1 MANLLTEE
9 LYHLLVEKQALVQ
22 DPITVPHGYP
32 SLKAQTIQQELGD
45 EIDALLTLL
54 KQGIDVFQQGFLARC
69 KQRAEQNAGT
79 CLSLFAMPEGECNQ
93 LYWQI
98 AERLFE
104 PKTMGDMLALL
115 LPDNTLLISYE
126 VTEETRQQSLRERVK
141 NPVFH
146 FEENNL
152 ACLTQEPSPAA
163 LSQFAVSGGQL
174 FDVTDLVLWEFTTHT
189 KFFNTFQKQYPELAA
204 ALYQHNEA
212 FKKLRQH
219 LLAVSKGQSPREV
232 IKEFIQQFLLGGET
246 LTGET
251 YASLEAQT
259 AVTDFFGYLE
269 SLPDTLKEAL
279 FELETLSSGIS
290 LDYVCEHLRAENC
303 VEQAAAYLQDIL
315 NNKENAA
322 ILDTRPDLSPE
333 QLQRINKS
341 YGKSHALS
349 SVSDSPTALPL
360 HYLKKN
366 LEELVI
372 KDMHVL
378 LDLLLAFPPGYYPL
392 LFKYAQIS
400 YDASSL
406 GEMMASGIFLGEQLT
421 ALNQAIMD
429 NMEKFGG
436 FSACLQFALDHHND
450 ELVKLFFSLL
460 AQEEQPAAF
469 LIEQLGGFSESL
481 RIAIAHKNYEL
492 LKLILTSLPLEE
504 RLAALVEAKLSDG
517 APMLAFATVRMPS
530 QFHWILEL
538 LPEEHRLTAITATEG
553 HPTVLYLTAD
563 PEVIVTTLSLLPEKD
578 RLTALRTERRGKS
591 GLFRGALHIEVFKV
605 MLALLPP
612 TDRLNAVTER
622 IFSDLNAL
630 EVTLSRDVFKEIL
643 NLLPELVPPP
653 PNAAHSTK
661 QNEQI
666 ATLYN
671 HIQQLKNHGLELYNQ
686 IDNRG
691 VETAGKQTIC
701 LAASLA
707 TLANHLINAQ
717 TNAEQQTAQR
727 NFLEE
732 LRQNIHM
739 KELTLL
745 QPLLANIAIS
755 AFAYALGLSKEL
767 GALVENGLFNSEQL
781 AHLNETIVTNIEPVG
796 GISAGLRFA
805 LTYKNYE
812 LLRLI
817 LLSLSP
823 EERLAVINEKSSEGK
838 SVLHFAAH
846 DLEAL
851 RAILVLLPE
860 SNRLA
865 AVNQKDNNGD
875 SVLHL
880 NPGALK
886 TILMSLPESDR
897 LAAINEKNNNF
908 GYSVIHLAANNAE
921 SLTAILTSIPESA
934 RLTLVNEK
942 ANNGRTALHS
952 AANKPETLEAI
963 LNLLPEMMP
972 QANPNYSAKRNE
984 QISMLYSNINQLRS
998 YGRKLYNPVNDKK
1011 AETEGV
1017 KAVCLA
1023 LSLSYFANKFMNT
1036 QNHEERQIA
1045 QEAFQKELK
1054 QGILDMH
1061 HRARWKPVLA
1071 NIIIAATGIGLLVI
1085 FGKLYLTKS
1094 AFFMQTERHK
1104 QIDKIASHFSALL
1117 TEEAPSTN
1125 STADEI
1131 ASHLNTALGS
1141 PSA

>member
-9 LYHLLVEKQALVQ
+9 LYHLLVEKQALIQ
-22 DPITVPHGYP
+22 DPIIVPHGYP

-54 KQGIDVFQQGFLARC
+54 KQGIDVFRQGFLARC

-104 PKTMGDMLALL
+104 PQTMGDMLALL

-146 FEENNL
+146 FEAKNL

-163 LSQFAVSGGQL
+163 LSQFAVSGRQL
-174 FDVTDLVLWEFTTHT
+174 FDVTDLVQWEFTTHT
-189 KFFNTFQKQYPELAA
+189 KFFNSLSQQYPELAE
-204 ALYQHNEA
+204 ALYQHNET

-251 YASLEAQT
+251 YASLEAQR
-259 AVTDFFGYLE
+259 AATDFFVYLE

-303 VEQAAAYLQDIL
+303 VEQAAGYLQEIL

-333 QLQRINKS
+333 QLQRIHKS

-400 YDASSL
+400 YDATSL

-421 ALNQAIMD
+421 AINQAILD
-429 NMEKFGG
+429 NRETLGG

-450 ELVKLFFSLL
+450 ELVKLIFSLL

-517 APMLAFATVRMPS
+517 TPMLAFATVRMPS

-563 PEVIVTTLSLLPEKD
+563 PEVIGTTLSLLPEKD

-643 NLLPELVPPP
+643 NLLPEIVPPP
-653 PNAAHSTK
+653 PNAAHSAK

-686 IDNRG
+686 IDDRNA
-691 VETAGKQTIC
+691 EATGKKVI
-701 LAASLA
+701 SLA
-707 TLANHLINAQ
+707 ISLSHFANRVISAQ
-717 TNAEQQTAQR
+717 TDAEQQVAQKY
-727 NFLEE
+727 FLEVLQQALPD
-732 LRQNIHM
+732 LRYPEWKATISDIV
-739 KELTLL
+739 
-745 QPLLANIAIS
+745 LAAM
-755 AFAYALGLSKEL
+755 AYAPTPSEEL
-767 GALVENGLFNSEQL
+767 GTMITSGLFNSGQLDDLNQLLIENTAQL
-781 AHLNETIVTNIEPVG
+781 AG
-796 GISAGLRFA
+796 FSANLEFA
-805 LTYKNYE
+805 ITYKNYG
-812 LLRLI
+812 LVKLI
-817 LLSLSP
+817 ISSLST
-823 EERLAVINEKSSEGK
+823 EERLATLLEARTANNEGI
-838 SVLHFAAH
+838 LHFASRQIPEGFSLI
-846 DLEAL
+846 LE
-851 RAILVLLPE
+851 LLPP
-860 SNRLA
+860 A
-865 AVNQKDNNGD
+865 
-875 SVLHL
+875 
-880 NPGALK
+880 
-886 TILMSLPESDR
+886 DR
-897 LAAINEKNNNF
+897 LDA
-908 GYSVIHLAANNAE
+908 V
-921 SLTAILTSIPESA
+921 TAD
-934 RLTLVNEK
+934 LVNGQILLRRIIVREDFE
-942 ANNGRTALHS
+942 
-952 AANKPETLEAI
+952 AA
-963 LNLLPEMMP
+963 LNLLPVVVTP
-972 QANPNYSAKRNE
+972 TNPAYSVKKNE
-984 QISMLYSNINQLRS
+984 QIQALSNKINQLKS
-998 YGRKLYNPVNDKK
+998 YGLKLYNQPNDKK
-1011 AETEGV
+1011 AETEGK
-1017 KAVCLA
+1017 KALCLA
-1023 LSLSYFANKFMNT
+1023 ISLSHFANQFIHA
-1036 QNHEERQIA
+1036 QNEAE
-1045 QEAFQKELK
+1045 QEAAQRKFQ
-1054 QGILDMH
+1054 QGLQQSMFDMQ
-1061 HRARWKPVLA
+1061 HRALWKPILA
-1071 NIIIAATGIGLLVI
+1071 NIVIAATGLGLLAI
-1085 FGKLYLTKS
+1085 GWKLYMTGTT
-1094 AFFMQTERHK
+1094 FFMQTERHK
-1104 QIDKIASHFSALL
+1104 QMAKIATDFTALL
-1117 TEEAPSTN
+1117 AEEPRSSAN
-1125 STADEI
+1125 SSADEI
-1131 ASHLNTALGS
+1131 ASLLKTSLSG
-1141 PSA
+1141 PST

>member
-1 MANLLTEE
+1 MANLIPEE
-9 LYHLLVEKQALVQ
+9 LYHLLVEKQALIQ
-22 DPITVPHGYP
+22 DPIVVPHNYS
-32 SLKAQTIQQELGD
+32 SLKTQTIQQELRD
-45 EIDALLTLL
+45 EIEALIKLFGEGLET
-54 KQGIDVFQQGFLARC
+54 FRQGFLDRC
-69 KQRAEQNAGT
+69 KHRAEQNAGT
-79 CLSLFAMPEGECNQ
+79 CLSLFAMPDGECNQ

-98 AERLFE
+98 AECLFE
-104 PKTMGDMLALL
+104 PKTMGDMLRLL
-115 LPDNTLLISYE
+115 LPDNTMLISYE
-126 VTEETRQQSLRERVK
+126 VTEENRQQSLRERVK

-146 FEENNL
+146 FEAKNL
-152 ACLTQEPSPAA
+152 ACLTQEPSRTA

-174 FDVTDLVLWEFTTHT
+174 FDVTDLVQWEFTTHT
-189 KFFNTFQKQYPELAA
+189 KFFNSFSQQYPELAE

-232 IKEFIQQFLLGGET
+232 IKEFIQQLLLGGET
-246 LTGET
+246 LTGEA

-269 SLPDTLKEAL
+269 SLPDSLKEGL
-279 FELETLSSGIS
+279 LELETPSDIS
-290 LDYVCEHLRAENC
+290 LDYVCEHLKAENC
-303 VEQAAAYLQDIL
+303 VEQAAAYLQEIL

-322 ILDTRPDLSPE
+322 TLDTRPDLSPE
-333 QLQRINKS
+333 QLQGIHKS

-360 HYLKKN
+360 NYLKKN
-366 LEELVI
+366 LEALVI
-372 KDMHVL
+372 DDMHVL
-378 LDLLLAFPPGYYPL
+378 LDLLLAFPPGYYPM

-400 YDASSL
+400 CDATSL
-406 GEMMASGIFLGEQLT
+406 GDMMASGIFLGEQLT
-421 ALNQAIMD
+421 ALNQAFID
-429 NMEKFGG
+429 NMEKCGG
-436 FSACLQFALDHHND
+436 FSVCLQFALHYNND
-450 ELVKLFFSLL
+450 ELVKHLFSLL
-460 AQEEQPAAF
+460 AQKEQPAIF
-469 LIEQLGGFSESL
+469 LIEQLGGFSESV
-481 RIAIAHKNYEL
+481 RIAIAHKNYDL

-504 RLAALVEAKLSDG
+504 RLAALVEAKLADG
-517 APMLAFATVRMPS
+517 TPMLAFATVRMPS

-538 LPEEHRLTAITATEG
+538 LPEEHRLTAITLTAG
-553 HPTVLYLTAD
+553 NPTVLYLTAD
-563 PEVIVTTLSLLPEKD
+563 PETIATTLSLLPEKD
-578 RLTALRTERRGKS
+578 RLTALRAETRGKS
-591 GLFRGALHIEVFKV
+591 GLWRGAFRIEVFKV
-605 MLALLPP
+605 ILALLPP
-612 TDRLNAVTER
+612 ADRLNAVTER
-622 IFSDLNAL
+622 IFSDQNAL
-630 EVTLSRDVFKEIL
+630 EITLSREAFKEIL
-643 NLLPELVPPP
+643 NLLPDIVPPP
-653 PNAAHSTK
+653 ANPTHSTK
-661 QNEQI
+661 QNKQI
-666 ATLYN
+666 VTLYN
-671 HIQQLKNHGLELYNQ
+671 RIRDLRNYGLELYSQ
-686 IDNRG
+686 VYSRDA
-691 VETAGKQTIC
+691 ETAGKQIIC
-701 LAASLA
+701 IAISLA
-707 TLANHLINAQ
+707 MFANHFINAQ
-717 TNAEQQTAQR
+717 TNVEQQTAQR
-727 NFLEE
+727 NFLGE
-732 LRQNIHM
+732 LQQNIRMH
-739 KELTLL
+739 EQTFLQRLL
-745 QPLLANIAIS
+745 INIVIS
-755 AFAYALGLSKEL
+755 AFAYALCLSKEL
-767 GALVENGLFNSEQL
+767 GALVEDGLFNSEQL
-781 AHLNETIVTNIEPVG
+781 AHLNETIVTNIEQAG
-796 GISAGLRFA
+796 GISTGLRFA
-805 LTYKNYE
+805 LTYKNHE

-817 LLSLSP
+817 LLSLAP

-851 RAILVLLPE
+851 KAILMLLPE
-860 SNRLA
+860 SDRLA

-880 NPGALK
+880 NPGPLK
-886 TILMSLPESDR
+886 TILMLLPESDR
-897 LAAINEKNNNF
+897 QAAINEKNNNF

-998 YGRKLYNPVNDKK
+998 YGRKLYNQVNDKK
-1011 AETEGV
+1011 AETEGE

-1023 LSLSYFANKFMNT
+1023 LTLNYFANKFMNT
-1036 QNHEERQIA
+1036 QNNEERQIA

-1104 QIDKIASHFSALL
+1104 QIDKIASHFTALL

-1131 ASHLNTALGS
+1131 VSLLKTSLSG